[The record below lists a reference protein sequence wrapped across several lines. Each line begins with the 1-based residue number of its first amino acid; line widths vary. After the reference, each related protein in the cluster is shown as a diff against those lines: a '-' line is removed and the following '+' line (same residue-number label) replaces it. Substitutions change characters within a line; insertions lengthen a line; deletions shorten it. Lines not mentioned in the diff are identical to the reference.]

1 MISSDM
7 IMALLPP
14 PLRERSRLH
23 SCAAIPSTN
32 AAVKQMAVKGESE
45 GYVLLAEAQTAGH
58 GRFARVFHSP
68 VGGLY
73 MSLLLRPRVSAV
85 DALGITTA
93 AAVAAA
99 VAVEQVGGVSAE
111 IKWVNDVLVGRRK
124 VAGILAE
131 GGFTA
136 EGNGYVV
143 LGIGVNVSMPEGGF
157 PEALAPLVGTV
168 LAAPAFGAV
177 EWVAAAFLSRFFSY
191 YDHLA
196 DRPHAAEY
204 AARLAL
210 VGEEVLVHR
219 GTEAAEKKAGVR
231 ATVLGVNADL
241 SLRLR
246 MDGEEH
252 CLSSGEVS
260 ISQLPPADL

>member
-1 MISSDM
+1 MISCDKLA
-7 IMALLPP
+7 ALLPSA
-14 PLRERSRLH
+14 LRARLRLR
-23 SCAAIPSTN
+23 SCAAVPSTN
-32 AAVKQMAVKGESE
+32 AAVKQMAAAGEAE

-68 VGGLY
+68 RGGLY
-73 MSLLLRPRVSAV
+73 MSLLLRPRLSAV

-99 VAVEQVGGVSAE
+99 VAVEQVGGLPAR
-111 IKWVNDVLVGRRK
+111 IKWVNDVLVDRRK

-136 EGNGYVV
+136 DGTGYVV
-143 LGIGVNVSMPEGGF
+143 LGIGINVCPPEGGF
-157 PEALAPLVGTV
+157 PSPLAPLVGTV
-168 LAAPAFGAV
+168 LDAPAPDAI
-177 EWVAAAFLSRFFSY
+177 ERVAAAFLSRFFAY

-204 AARLAL
+204 AARLAF

-219 GTEAAEKKAGVR
+219 GTEVAEKKAGVR
-231 ATVLGVNADL
+231 ATVLGVDADF
-241 SLRLR
+241 SLCLR
-246 MDGEEH
+246 MDGEEVRL
-252 CLSSGEVS
+252 CSGEVS
-260 ISQLPPADL
+260 VSQILPAD